1 VKLIDTLQTLTA
13 YRVAT
18 ERAIRQ
24 ARAVAANPTTP
35 PPVAQEMTA
44 LADELQATLDSG
56 RLVSVTLLALDELK
70 DLALSGKSIVGHQ
83 AADLF

>member
-1 VKLIDTLQTLTA
+1 MKLIDTLQTLTA
-13 YRVAT
+13 LRVAM
-18 ERAIRQ
+18 EQGIRK
-24 ARAVAANPTTP
+24 ARAVAANPLTP
-35 PPVAQEMTA
+35 PPTSAEMTA

-70 DLALSGKSIVGHQ
+70 DLALTGRSIVGHQ